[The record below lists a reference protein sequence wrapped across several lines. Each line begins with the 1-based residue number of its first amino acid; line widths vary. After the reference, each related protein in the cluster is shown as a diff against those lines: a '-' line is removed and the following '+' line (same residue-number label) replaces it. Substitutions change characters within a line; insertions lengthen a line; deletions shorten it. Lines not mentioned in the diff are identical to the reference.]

1 MRNHVI
7 KELIKCAKI
16 DQRMIL
22 VTADLGFGVL
32 EGFAQKYPERY
43 INVGIAEQ
51 NLAAMAAGLALE
63 GNMVFMYSIG
73 NFPTLRCIEQIRNL
87 GCYHNANI
95 KILAT
100 GGGFAYGSLGMT
112 HHATEDVAMMR
123 ALPNMK
129 VYVPAD
135 AIEAMACFDE
145 LCKYDGP
152 GYLRMARG
160 KEANIHDIEELKNL
174 DVTRLVSIVD
184 GGPNVVLFAMG
195 TILKEAVL
203 AAKQLRDFGIL
214 VSVYS
219 VPAVK
224 PIDEEGIKRLA
235 IKANL
240 FITMEEHN
248 IIGGL
253 GGAVAEVL
261 SEINHHALLMRFGLH
276 DTFTEEVG
284 DQEYL
289 RKYYHMS
296 ASDVVEEVVRY
307 CKEGKL

>member
-7 KELIKCAKI
+7 DELAKRAKV

-22 VTADLGFGVL
+22 MTADLGFGVI
-32 EGFAQKYPERY
+32 EEFEQKYPERY
-43 INVGIAEQ
+43 FNVGIAEQ

-63 GNMVFMYSIG
+63 GNMVFIYSIG

-129 VYVPAD
+129 VYAPAD
-135 AIEAMACFDE
+135 TIEAMACFDE

-160 KEANIHDIEELKNL
+160 KEENIHDIEELKNI
-174 DVTRLVSIVD
+174 DVTKLVSVVD
-184 GGPNVVLFAMG
+184 GESDVVLLAMG
-195 TILKEAVL
+195 TILAEAVL
-203 AAKQLRDFGIL
+203 AAKQLQNLGISI
-214 VSVYS
+214 SVYS
-219 VPAVK
+219 VPMVK
-224 PIDEEGIKRLA
+224 PIDEEGIRKLA
-235 IKANL
+235 SIAKL
-240 FITMEEHN
+240 LVTMEEHN
-248 IIGGL
+248 VIGGL
-253 GGAVAEVL
+253 GSSVAEVM
-261 SEINHHALLMRFGLH
+261 SEMNHHASLMRFGLR
-276 DTFTEEVG
+276 DTFTAEVG
-284 DQEYL
+284 NQEYL

-296 ASDVVEEVVRY
+296 ASDVVEDVVRY
-307 CKEGKL
+307 CKRGKS